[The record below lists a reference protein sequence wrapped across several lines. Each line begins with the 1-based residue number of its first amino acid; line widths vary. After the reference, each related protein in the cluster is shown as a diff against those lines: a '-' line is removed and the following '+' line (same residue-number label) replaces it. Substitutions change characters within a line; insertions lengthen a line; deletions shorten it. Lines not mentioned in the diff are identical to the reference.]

1 MQIKTAGIV
10 LHSLK
15 YSDSATIVTIYTQQ
29 FGRVSYMVYGVNK
42 KKAICRPALLQPLS
56 IVELDVAHVP
66 GKEIQHIKEIRTTI
80 PFVEIPFE
88 PVKNS
93 IALFLSE
100 VLFRTLRQSEPDE
113 ELFSF
118 LEKSIQLLD
127 CCEQGVANF
136 HLVFL
141 LKLTRYLGCAPNSE
155 KETNGYFDLINGL
168 FLQQRPLH
176 SHYLLPE
183 VSKDF
188 LTLLNLD
195 YQNLDSLVFSRKRR
209 VELLEGIVEYYR
221 LHVPDFNGLHS
232 LEVLQHLFN

>member
-42 KKAICRPALLQPLS
+42 KKAVCRPALLQPLS
-56 IVELDVAHVP
+56 IVELDVTHTP
-66 GKEIQHIKEIRTTI
+66 TKEIQRIKEIRTAI
-80 PFVEIPFE
+80 PFIEIPFE

-113 ELFSF
+113 ELFDF

-127 CCEQGVANF
+127 CCERGIANF
-136 HLVFL
+136 HLIFL
-141 LKLTRYLGCAPNSE
+141 LKLSRYLGCAPNSE
-155 KETNGYFDLINGL
+155 KETNGYFDLINGV
-168 FLQQRPLH
+168 FLQQKPLH

-183 VSKDF
+183 LSKDF
-188 LTLLNLD
+188 LKLLNLD
-195 YQNLDSLVFSRKRR
+195 YQNMENSVFSRKRR
-209 VELLEGIVEYYR
+209 MELLESIVEYYR
-221 LHVPDFNGLHS
+221 LHIPDFNGLHS
-232 LEVLQHLFN
+232 LEVLQSLFD